1 MNKNLAMKITNI
13 ILLVIVISFLS
24 ACKTTRKL
32 YKEPLKEEGAEYLF
46 KKLNENELMFEYINA
61 KFNLHFQED
70 KKKTSF
76 KGQIRIQKDSLIW
89 VSFSPLL
96 GIEVARMLITND
108 SVKFINRMN
117 KTFFEGDYKYLNE
130 FFDTNLD
137 FNVLQGLIIG
147 NDFSHYEISKFRAF
161 IDNKQYRLAT
171 ASRNKLK
178 KYMRKHEK
186 ETNVFIQNI
195 WLDPE
200 NFKISQISLKE
211 LGKENKKLQMNYNEF
226 IKINSQLFP
235 KNINFN
241 LQAEK
246 KIDVQIDYSRIDVN
260 EKINF
265 PFKVPKKYK
274 SVSRLN

>member
-1 MNKNLAMKITNI
+1 MIKLKNLFLI
-13 ILLVIVISFLS
+13 IVVISCFS
-24 ACKTTRKL
+24 SCRTIRKV
-32 YKEPLKEEGAEYLF
+32 YKAPLKEEGADYLF
-46 KKLNENELMFEYINA
+46 KKLSENELQFEYINA
-61 KFNLHFQED
+61 KFNLHLQED

-76 KGQIRIQKDSLIW
+76 KGQIRIQKDSMIW
-89 VSFSPLL
+89 VSFSPIL

-117 KTFFEGDYKYLNE
+117 KTFFEGDYEYLNE

-147 NDFSHYEISKFRAF
+147 NDFNHYEIIKFRAF
-161 IDNKQYRLAT
+161 IDNMQYRLST
-171 ASRNKLK
+171 ADRNKLK
-178 KYMRKHEK
+178 KHIRKREIK
-186 ETNVFIQNI
+186 PNVFIQNI

-200 NFKISQISLKE
+200 NFKITQISLKE

-241 LQAEK
+241 LQADK
-246 KIDVQIDYSRIDVN
+246 KIDVSIDYSKIDVD
-260 EKINF
+260 EEVNF
-265 PFKVPKKYK
+265 PFKVPNKYK
-274 SVSRLN
+274 SISRLK

>member
-1 MNKNLAMKITNI
+1 MMKLKNWAPIIVI
-13 ILLVIVISFLS
+13 ILLLGS
-24 ACKTTRKL
+24 CKTTRKV
-32 YKEPLKEEGAEYLF
+32 YKAPLKIEGPEYLF
-46 KKLNENELMFEYINA
+46 KKLNENELEFNYINA
-61 KFNLHFQED
+61 KFNLHLQED
-70 KKKTSF
+70 QKKTSF
-76 KGQIRIQKDSLIW
+76 KGQIRIQKDSMIW

-117 KTFFEGDYKYLNE
+117 KTYFRGDYEYLNK

-147 NDFSHYEISKFRAF
+147 NDFSHYEINKFRAF
-161 IDNKQYRLAT
+161 IDNKQYRLST
-171 ASRNKLK
+171 ASRQKLK
-178 KYMRKHEK
+178 KYMRLHET
-186 ETNVFIQNI
+186 EPNIFIQNI

-246 KIDVQIDYSRIDVN
+246 KIDVQIDYSKIDVN
-260 EKINF
+260 EEVNF

>member
-1 MNKNLAMKITNI
+1 MRILRNLVLI
-13 ILLVIVISFLS
+13 IVVISCFSSCRSL
-24 ACKTTRKL
+24 RKV
-32 YKEPLKEEGAEYLF
+32 YKAPLKEEGADYLF
-46 KKLNENELMFEYINA
+46 KKLNENELQFKYIKA
-61 KFNLHFQED
+61 KFNMHLKEG

-76 KGQIRIQKDSLIW
+76 KGQIRIQKDSMIW

-117 KTFFEGDYKYLNE
+117 KTFFKGDYKYLNK

-137 FNVLQGLIIG
+137 FNVLQALIIG
-147 NDFSHYEISKFRAF
+147 NDFDHYEIAKFKAS
-161 IDNKQYRLAT
+161 IDNMQYRLAT
-171 ASRNKLK
+171 AERNKLK
-178 KYMRKHEK
+178 KYIRKHEIRP
-186 ETNVFIQNI
+186 NVFIQNI

-226 IKINSQLFP
+226 VEINSQLFP

-241 LQAEK
+241 LQADK
-246 KIDVQIDYSRIDVN
+246 KIDVKIDYSKIDVN
-260 EKINF
+260 EKVNF
-265 PFKVPKKYK
+265 PFKVTKKYK
-274 SVSRLN
+274 SVSRLK